1 MSDTDAHD
9 RAHDADVV
17 VVGCGP
23 VGVMASLRLAQRGL
37 RVIAVDKTPDIY
49 PLPRAIGMDDEI
61 QRVFQNAG
69 LIEQLRRHSTPLAGA
84 DFVDAAGARVVGYDL
99 PEGALGACGHPPMT
113 MFDQPA
119 VEAFLR
125 EAALAAG
132 VDFRFGYEAV
142 GVASGRT
149 ATVQLLSADGHS
161 ELRSSWLVGAD
172 GASSSIRKLCGLRLE
187 DQGFDQPW
195 LVVDVTVLDPD
206 VSLPRIA
213 RQHCDPE
220 RVVTFVPGPARHRR
234 WEFRLHDHETRD
246 QALQPD
252 FIAALLAP
260 WGGVDQLRVDRAAVY
275 RFHATVID
283 QFRHGSVFMAGD
295 AAHQMPPFN
304 GQGMCTGIRDVE
316 NLTWKL
322 AAVWAGHAGD
332 RLLDTYHTERRPHA
346 AGQVQHSADAG
357 RLIDAIAAG
366 VHTDTDAGYGG
377 GRPFPHLESGVIDGD
392 HPATGR
398 QLPQPDIAG
407 VPLDAH
413 LGSGW
418 ALLGT
423 KPLPADQ
430 TAWWRGIGALEVT
443 VADGLLPG
451 IVEGGAVCVVRPDRY
466 VAAVTNDLDVTT
478 ARLAAHF
485 SP

>member
-1 MSDTDAHD
+1 MSGTVAQH
-9 RAHDADVV
+9 HDADVV

-99 PEGALGACGHPPMT
+99 PDGALGACGHPPMT
-113 MFDQPA
+113 MFNQPA
-119 VEAFLR
+119 VETFLR
-125 EAALAAG
+125 DAAGDAG

-149 ATVQLLSADGHS
+149 ATVQLQSGDGHS
-161 ELRSSWLVGAD
+161 ELRSSWLLGAD
-172 GASSSIRKLCGLRLE
+172 GASSTIRKLCGLRLE

-206 VSLPRIA
+206 VPLPRVA
-213 RQHCDPE
+213 RQHCDPD
-220 RVVTFVPGPARHRR
+220 RIVTFVPGPDRHRR
-234 WEFRLHDHETRD
+234 WEFRLHDHETRE
-246 QALQPD
+246 QALEPA

-283 QFRHGSVFMAGD
+283 HFRHGSVFMAGD

-316 NLTWKL
+316 NLAWKL

-332 RLLDTYHTERRPHA
+332 RLLD
-346 AGQVQHSADAG
+346 G
-357 RLIDAIAAG
+357 
-366 VHTDTDAGYGG
+366 
-377 GRPFPHLESGVIDGD
+377 
-392 HPATGR
+392 
-398 QLPQPDIAG
+398 
-407 VPLDAH
+407 
-413 LGSGW
+413 
-418 ALLGT
+418 ALLDT
-423 KPLPADQ
+423 HC
-430 TAWWRGIGALEVT
+430 IN
-443 VADGLLPG
+443 LLSSCDR
-451 IVEGGAVCVVRPDRY
+451 VLLRP
-466 VAAVTNDLDVTT
+466 
-478 ARLAAHF
+478 
-485 SP
+485 